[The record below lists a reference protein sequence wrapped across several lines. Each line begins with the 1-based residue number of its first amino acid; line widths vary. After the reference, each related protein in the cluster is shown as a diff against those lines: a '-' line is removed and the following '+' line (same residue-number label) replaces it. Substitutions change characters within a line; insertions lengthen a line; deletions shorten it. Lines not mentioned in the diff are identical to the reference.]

1 MFFQN
6 INKLRNNMKDIKEF
20 ITEAIID
27 TQLEQKVRY
36 KLKNIFAKQ
45 SHDVSLKYQEDRKYQ
60 NKIIND
66 CVEKIQNKELT
77 FSNLENYIIKKFI

>member
-1 MFFQN
+1 MMT
-6 INKLRNNMKDIKEF
+6 LKEY
-20 ITEAIID
+20 IIENIID
-27 TQLEQKVRY
+27 TQLEQKVKY

-45 SHDVSLKYQEDRKYQ
+45 GRDIALKYQEDKKYQ

-77 FSNLENYIIKKFI
+77 FSNLQNYIINKL

>member
-1 MFFQN
+1 MKSIEQF
-6 INKLRNNMKDIKEF
+6 INEW
-20 ITEAIID
+20 IID

-45 SHDVSLKYQEDRKYQ
+45 ARDIALKYQEDKNYQ

-77 FSNLENYIIKKFI
+77 FSTLQQYINKII

>member
-1 MFFQN
+1 
-6 INKLRNNMKDIKEF
+6 MKTLKEYIF
-20 ITEAIID
+20 ENIID

-45 SHDVSLKYQEDRKYQ
+45 GINDALRYQEDKKYQ

-66 CVEKIQNKELT
+66 CVKKIQNRKLT
-77 FSNLENYIIKKFI
+77 FSNLENYIINKL

>member
-1 MFFQN
+1 
-6 INKLRNNMKDIKEF
+6 MKDIKEY
-20 ITEAIID
+20 IIENIID

-45 SHDVSLKYQEDRKYQ
+45 GRDIALKYQEDKKYQ

-77 FSNLENYIIKKFI
+77 FSNLQNYIINKL